1 MTTPTTSRERERLL
15 TIANE
20 YRDKGYEVE
29 FQPSPEDLPD
39 FLKNYRPNLIARR
52 HDEAVVVEVAS
63 RHSLNDYS
71 SQYLSRLAQIVEQHP
86 TWRLDLVMTNPE
98 EVLNLSKPK
107 DSLQKQEI
115 VSQLLGVRQLAQQHL
130 ESALLYA
137 WSLVEAT
144 LRLVAENEKFS
155 FQRSKSPSYLIK
167 LLVTEGVI
175 SREEY
180 ELLMNALSL
189 RHTIAHGFK
198 TTQLTPNSVY
208 SLIDITEQLLKTL
221 SEVNYQ

>member
-1 MTTPTTSRERERLL
+1 
-15 TIANE
+15 
-20 YRDKGYEVE
+20 
-29 FQPSPEDLPD
+29 
-39 FLKNYRPNLIARR
+39 
-52 HDEAVVVEVAS
+52 
-63 RHSLNDYS
+63 
-71 SQYLSRLAQIVEQHP
+71 
-86 TWRLDLVMTNPE
+86 MTNPE

-115 VSQLLGVRQLAQQHL
+115 ESQLPGVRQLAKQHL

-144 LRLVAENEKFS
+144 LRLVAEHEKFS
-155 FQRSKSPSYLIK
+155 FQRSQPPSYLIK
-167 LLVTEGVI
+167 LLITEGVI

-208 SLIDITEQLLKTL
+208 SLIDITEQLLENL
-221 SEVNYQ
+221 SEVNHQ

>member
-1 MTTPTTSRERERLL
+1 MATPTTSQERERLL
-15 TIANE
+15 NIANE

-52 HDEAVVVEVAS
+52 QDEAVVIEVAS

-71 SQYLSRLAQIVEQHP
+71 SQYLSNLAQIVEQNP

-115 VSQLLGVRQLAQQHL
+115 EFQLLGVRKLAQQHL

-144 LRLVAENEKFS
+144 LRLVVENEKFS
-155 FQRSKSPSYLIK
+155 FQSSNSPSYLIK

-208 SLIDITEQLLKTL
+208 SLIDITEQLLENL
-221 SEVNYQ
+221 SEVNHQ